1 MRTWPRSITS
11 VKNIW
16 QNSANTTAAQAPLRR
31 MPVLLFVRLNFSG
44 FFQSFCGCLYDGQ
57 FSFIQRIKKRIYP
70 LSAFTFFTVPSWKEK
85 AIYGNIQQS
94 DYMVKGI
101 QTGVLAP
108 CFQIHDRM
116 RGSVNELGKIFLR
129 PAHTFPFSFDFLS
142 KRPEVEPGLLVV
154 HFYITLHHST
164 L

>member
-1 MRTWPRSITS
+1 MRIWPRSAPS
-11 VKNIW
+11 VKSIW

-44 FFQSFCGCLYDGQ
+44 FFQSFCSCLYNGQ

-70 LSAFTFFTVPSWKEK
+70 LSAFTFFTVPPWKEK

-116 RGSVNELGKIFLR
+116 RGSVNKLGKIFLR
-129 PAHTFPFSFDFLS
+129 PAHTFPFSFDFLAKRS
-142 KRPEVEPGLLVV
+142 KVEPGLLIV